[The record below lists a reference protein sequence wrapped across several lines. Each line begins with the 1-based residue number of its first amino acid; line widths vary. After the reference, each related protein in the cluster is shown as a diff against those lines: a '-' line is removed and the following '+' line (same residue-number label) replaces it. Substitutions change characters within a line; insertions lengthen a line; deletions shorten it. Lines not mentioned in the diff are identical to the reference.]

1 MTNLRSGIVARGC
14 LLVRADPVLLGLVLL
29 HSAIF
34 CASLILVANRQFYIL
49 YSGNLLSYAVISVA
63 AFSLLSLPFAVA
75 RFSFG
80 YFVSFYFYTLVLGF
94 LWLDVFTK
102 YNYDRKQAALSAAL
116 SFLAFFGPALLIKS
130 PIRQAFSL
138 SRRGLERLLDLI
150 LVLSAATILAA
161 SIYNFR
167 LVSLAH
173 IYDFRDEL
181 KFPGIVRYSI
191 GIMST
196 VLLPFAFAC
205 FCALQY
211 RWKASVVVL
220 LLLLFYPI
228 TLSKLA
234 FFAPIWLIAL
244 LILSK
249 IVETR
254 TTVVL
259 SLFLPMITGIA
270 AYYMTFPVLGNL
282 AHYYFNVV
290 NIRML
295 AAPSSALDVYNEYF
309 SYHPL
314 TYFCQIS
321 FLKTVTH
328 CPYQDPLSV
337 VMDHTYGFGNLNASL
352 FATEGVASVGLLFAP
367 LAAFACGLVIALGNR
382 LSAGLPSRFVLLS
395 AALLPQVLTNV
406 PLTTALL
413 THGMALLFLLWY
425 ITPRAVFHGGEKVEA
440 QA

>member
-1 MTNLRSGIVARGC
+1 MTNFRSGIVARGC
-14 LLVRADPVLLGLVLL
+14 LLVRANPVLLGLMLL

-34 CASLILVANRQFYIL
+34 CASLILVANRQLYIL
-49 YSGNLLSYAVISVA
+49 YRSDLLAYAVIIA
-63 AFSLLSLPFAVA
+63 ASFSLLSLPFAVA

-116 SFLAFFGPALLIKS
+116 SFLAFLGPALLIKS
-130 PIRQAFSL
+130 PIKQAFSL
-138 SRRGLERLLDLI
+138 STQGLERLLDLI
-150 LVLSAATILAA
+150 LAFAAATILVA

-167 LVSLAH
+167 FVSLAR

-181 KFPGIVRYSI
+181 QFPGIVRYSI
-191 GIMST
+191 GIMSS
-196 VLLPFAFAC
+196 VLLPFAFAS

-211 RWKASVVVL
+211 RWRAGAVVL

-228 TLSKLA
+228 TLSKFA

-249 IVETR
+249 IAETR
-254 TTVVL
+254 TIVIL
-259 SLFLPMITGIA
+259 SLFLPMIIGIT
-270 AYYMTFPVLGNL
+270 AYFITFPAIGDL
-282 AHYYFNVV
+282 ARYYFNVV

-295 AAPSSALDVYNEYF
+295 AAPSSAMDVYNEYF

-321 FLKTVTH
+321 FLKTITH

-367 LAAFACGLVIALGNR
+367 LAAFACGLVTALGNR
-382 LSAGLPSRFVLLS
+382 LSAGLPSQFVLLS

-413 THGMALLFLLWY
+413 THGMAVLFLLWY
-425 ITPRAVFHGGEKVEA
+425 ITPRAIFRGNEDLET